1 MEKIYL
7 FFNGKKMYRN
17 ITLTLS
23 VLFIFHGCSMVKG
36 LFGKKA
42 IGDPNDPDFLNKVQ
56 ELKSAYRE
64 GNIQALDELI
74 EVYENPDLHVK
85 LRVAAGKTLAQT
97 EHPRALHAI
106 SEMVATTT
114 ALDYA
119 LLNESIKMLGMFK
132 ENPKAADALVRS
144 MHKMEDKTNEIHL
157 SLIKNL
163 RRVRTKDQILALLD
177 LYEVA
182 KSNMSR
188 TERLLTE
195 SMGAIGNDQVIPIL
209 TQVAR
214 DPKINIGIRNQAVEI
229 LGKKKPDDVAVAF
242 AELLGD
248 PNTNLEVREFAL
260 NTMKGVKEENLVL
273 ALLNTYNMGKTEYYS
288 LLNTMLDALGEFDDL
303 EVKKAVIEIAH
314 SDDYPIDIRKK
325 AIDNLAAFN
334 DPSIVNGLLPMLEN
348 KDNYIYYDNIIN
360 MVYKLG
366 EEKKNAESVR
376 RMAFKAHFSK
386 RKFD

>member
-1 MEKIYL
+1 
-7 FFNGKKMYRN
+7 MYKN
-17 ITLTLS
+17 IIFILS
-23 VLFIFHGCSMVKG
+23 IIFVLQGCSMVKG
-36 LFGKKA
+36 LFGKKS
-42 IGDPNDPDFLNKVQ
+42 IGDPNDPDFLNRVQ

-64 GNIQALDELI
+64 GNVQALDELI
-74 EVYENPDLHVK
+74 EVYEDPDLHVK

-97 EHPRALHAI
+97 EHPRALHSI

-119 LLNESIKMLGMFK
+119 LLKESIKMLGMFK

-144 MHKMEDKTNEIHL
+144 MRKMEDKTNEIHITL
-157 SLIKNL
+157 VKNL
-163 RRVRTKDQILALLD
+163 MRVRTKDQILALLD

-195 SMGAIGNDQVIPIL
+195 TMGAIGNDQVIPIL
-209 TQVAR
+209 TQVAK
-214 DPKINIGIRNQAVEI
+214 DPKINIGVRNRAVEI

-288 LLNTMLDALGEFDDL
+288 LLNTMLAALGEFDDP

-314 SDDYPIDIRKK
+314 NDDYPMDIRKK

-334 DPSIVNGLLPMLEN
+334 DPSVLNGLLPMLEN
-348 KDNYIYYDNIIN
+348 KNNYVYYDNIIN

-386 RKFD
+386 REYD

>member
-1 MEKIYL
+1 
-7 FFNGKKMYRN
+7 MYRN

-36 LFGKKA
+36 LLGKKA

-74 EVYENPDLHVK
+74 EVYEDPDLHVK

-97 EHPRALHAI
+97 EHPRALHSI

-144 MHKMEDKTNEIHL
+144 MHKMEDKTNEIHI

-288 LLNTMLDALGEFDDL
+288 LLNTMLDALGEFDDP

-334 DPSIVNGLLPMLEN
+334 DPSILNGLLPMLEN

-386 RKFD
+386 REFD

>member
-1 MEKIYL
+1 
-7 FFNGKKMYRN
+7 MYRN

-36 LFGKKA
+36 LLGKKA

-288 LLNTMLDALGEFDDL
+288 LLNTMLDALGEFDDP

-334 DPSIVNGLLPMLEN
+334 DPSILNGLLPMLEN

-360 MVYKLG
+360 MIYKLG

-386 RKFD
+386 REFD

>member
-1 MEKIYL
+1 MIKKIIFAL
-7 FFNGKKMYRN
+7 LTSLVFN
-17 ITLTLS
+17 S
-23 VLFIFHGCSMVKG
+23 CSIVTG
-36 LFGKKA
+36 LFGRKS
-42 IGDPNDPDFLNKVQ
+42 IGDPNDPDFLNRVQ

-64 GNIQALDELI
+64 GDIQALDELI
-74 EVYENPDLHVK
+74 EVYEDPDLHIK

-97 EHPRALHAI
+97 EHPRALHSI

-119 LLNESIKMLGMFK
+119 LLDESIKMLGLFK

-144 MHKMEDKTNEIHL
+144 MHKMEDKTNEIHITL
-157 SLIKNL
+157 VKNL

-195 SMGAIGNDQVIPIL
+195 TMGAIGDDQVVPVL
-209 TQVAR
+209 TQIAK
-214 DPKINIGIRNQAVEI
+214 DPKINIGVRNQAVEI

-288 LLNTMLDALGEFDDL
+288 LLNTMLAALGEFDDP

-314 SDDYPIDIRKK
+314 SDNYPMDIRKK

-334 DPSIVNGLLPMLEN
+334 DPSVLNGLLPMLEN
-348 KDNYIYYDNIIN
+348 KENYIYYDNIIN

-376 RMAFKAHFSK
+376 RMAYKAHFSK
-386 RKFD
+386 REYD

>member
-1 MEKIYL
+1 MGRQLSIL
-7 FFNGKKMYRN
+7 F
-17 ITLTLS
+17 LS
-23 VLFIFHGCSMVKG
+23 VFLLQNCSTIKG
-36 LFGKKA
+36 LFGKKS
-42 IGDPNDPDFLNKVQ
+42 IGDPNDPDFLNRVQ
-56 ELKSAYRE
+56 ELKSAYRG
-64 GNIQALDELI
+64 GNIRALDELI
-74 EVYENPDLHVK
+74 EVYQDSDLHVK

-97 EHPRALHAI
+97 QHPRALHAI

-114 ALDYA
+114 AVDYT
-119 LLNESIKMLGMFK
+119 LLNESISMLGMFS

-144 MHKMEDKTNEIHL
+144 MRKMEKRTNEVHIAL
-157 SLIKNL
+157 VKSLN
-163 RRVRTKDQILALLD
+163 RVRTKDQILALLD

-195 SMGAIGNDQVIPIL
+195 TMGAIGSDQVVPVL
-209 TQVAR
+209 TSVAR
-214 DPKINIGIRNQAVEI
+214 DPKINIGIRNKAVEI
-229 LGKKKPDDVAVAF
+229 LGKKNPNDVAIAF

-273 ALLNTYNMGKTEYYS
+273 ALLNTYNMGKTQYYS
-288 LLNTMLDALGEFDDL
+288 LLNTMLAALGEFDDP

-314 SDDYPIDIRKK
+314 SNDYPTDIRKK

-334 DPSIVNGLLPMLEN
+334 DPSVVDGLLPMLEE
-348 KDNYIYYDNIIN
+348 KENYIYYDNILN
-360 MVYKLG
+360 MVYALG

-376 RMAFKAHFSK
+376 RMAFKAHFS
-386 RKFD
+386 RREHD

>member
-1 MEKIYL
+1 MH
-7 FFNGKKMYRN
+7 KK
-17 ITLTLS
+17 
-23 VLFIFHGCSMVKG
+23 FIILLMAILMLQGCSTIKG
-36 LFGKKA
+36 LFGKKS
-42 IGDPNDPDFLNKVQ
+42 IGDPNDPDFLIRVQ
-56 ELKSAYRE
+56 ELKSAYRG
-64 GNIQALDELI
+64 GNIRALDELI
-74 EVYENPDLHVK
+74 EVYQDSDLHVK

-97 EHPRALHAI
+97 QHPRALHAI

-114 ALDYA
+114 AVDYT
-119 LLNESIKMLGMFK
+119 LLNESISMLGMFS

-144 MHKMEDKTNEIHL
+144 MRTMEKRTNEVHIAL
-157 SLIKNL
+157 VKSLN
-163 RRVRTKDQILALLD
+163 RVRTKDQILALLD

-195 SMGAIGNDQVIPIL
+195 TLGAIGSDQVVPVL
-209 TQVAR
+209 TSVAR
-214 DPKINIGIRNQAVEI
+214 DPKINIGIRNKAVEI
-229 LGKKKPDDVAVAF
+229 LGKKNPNDVAIAF

-273 ALLNTYNMGKTEYYS
+273 ALLNTYNMGKTQYYS
-288 LLNTMLDALGEFDDL
+288 LLNTMLAALGEFDDP

-314 SDDYPIDIRKK
+314 SDDYPVDIRKK

-334 DPSIVNGLLPMLEN
+334 DPSVVDGLLPMLEN
-348 KDNYIYYDNIIN
+348 KENYIYYDNIIN
-360 MVYKLG
+360 MVYALG

-376 RMAFKAHFSK
+376 RMAFKAHFS
-386 RKFD
+386 RREHD

>member
-1 MEKIYL
+1 
-7 FFNGKKMYRN
+7 MYKN
-17 ITLTLS
+17 IIFILSIIFTLQS
-23 VLFIFHGCSMVKG
+23 CSMVKG
-36 LFGKKA
+36 LFGKKS
-42 IGDPNDPDFLNKVQ
+42 IGDPNDPDFLNTVQ

-64 GNIQALDELI
+64 GNVQALDDLI
-74 EVYENPDLHVK
+74 EIYEDPDLHVK

-97 EHPRALHAI
+97 EHPRALHSI

-119 LLNESIKMLGMFK
+119 LLKESIKMLGMFK

-144 MHKMEDKTNEIHL
+144 MRKMEDKTNEIHITL
-157 SLIKNL
+157 VKNL
-163 RRVRTKDQILALLD
+163 VRVRSKDQILALLD

-195 SMGAIGNDQVIPIL
+195 TMGAIGNDQVIPIL
-209 TQVAR
+209 TQVAK
-214 DPKINIGIRNQAVEI
+214 DPKINIGVRNRAVEI

-288 LLNTMLDALGEFDDL
+288 LLNTMLAALGEFDDP

-314 SDDYPIDIRKK
+314 SNDYPMDIRKK

-334 DPSIVNGLLPMLEN
+334 DPSVLNGLLPMLEN
-348 KDNYIYYDNIIN
+348 KDNYVYYDNIIN

-386 RKFD
+386 REYD

>member
-1 MEKIYL
+1 MYKNATLMLSIL
-7 FFNGKKMYRN
+7 F
-17 ITLTLS
+17 L
-23 VLFIFHGCSMVKG
+23 FHGCSMVKG
-36 LFGKKA
+36 LFGKKS
-42 IGDPNDPDFLNKVQ
+42 IGDPNNPDFLNRVQ

-64 GNIQALDELI
+64 GDIQALDELI

-97 EHPRALHAI
+97 EHPRALHSI

-144 MHKMEDKTNEIHL
+144 MHKMEDKTNEIHI

-195 SMGAIGNDQVIPIL
+195 SMGAIGNAQVIPIL

-229 LGKKKPDDVAVAF
+229 F
-242 AELLGD
+242 HFE
-248 PNTNLEVREFAL
+248 
-260 NTMKGVKEENLVL
+260 
-273 ALLNTYNMGKTEYYS
+273 
-288 LLNTMLDALGEFDDL
+288 LDARDYNEFKL
-303 EVKKAVIEIAH
+303 
-314 SDDYPIDIRKK
+314 
-325 AIDNLAAFN
+325 NL
-334 DPSIVNGLLPMLEN
+334 DKLEN
-348 KDNYIYYDNIIN
+348 FIDSTDWESKAKDLLSKKDEWLHLNEYDQA
-360 MVYKLG
+360 VYKAKFYDFDKIG
-366 EEKKNAESVR
+366 IKYFEEDYLNKPYL
-376 RMAFKAHFSK
+376 FSYLK
-386 RKFD
+386 VID

>member
-1 MEKIYL
+1 
-7 FFNGKKMYRN
+7 MYRN

-36 LFGKKA
+36 LLGKKA

-97 EHPRALHAI
+97 EHPRALHSI

-144 MHKMEDKTNEIHL
+144 MHKMEDKTNEIHI

-288 LLNTMLDALGEFDDL
+288 LLNTMLDALGEFDDP

-334 DPSIVNGLLPMLEN
+334 DPSILNGLLPMLEN

-386 RKFD
+386 REYD

>member
-1 MEKIYL
+1 MIKKIIFAL
-7 FFNGKKMYRN
+7 
-17 ITLTLS
+17 LTS
-23 VLFIFHGCSMVKG
+23 IVFSSCSIVTG
-36 LFGKKA
+36 LFGKKS
-42 IGDPNDPDFLNKVQ
+42 IGDPNDPDFLNRVQ

-64 GNIQALDELI
+64 GDIQALDELI
-74 EVYENPDLHVK
+74 EVYEDPDLHIK

-97 EHPRALHAI
+97 EHPRALHSI

-119 LLNESIKMLGMFK
+119 LLDESIKMLGLFK

-144 MHKMEDKTNEIHL
+144 MHKMEDKTNEIHI

-288 LLNTMLDALGEFDDL
+288 LLNTMLDALGEFDDP

-386 RKFD
+386 REFD

>member
-1 MEKIYL
+1 
-7 FFNGKKMYRN
+7 MYRN

-36 LFGKKA
+36 LLGKKT

-288 LLNTMLDALGEFDDL
+288 LLNTMLDALGEFDDP

-334 DPSIVNGLLPMLEN
+334 DPSILNGLLPMLEN

-386 RKFD
+386 SEYD

>member
-1 MEKIYL
+1 
-7 FFNGKKMYRN
+7 MYRN

-36 LFGKKA
+36 LLGKKA
-42 IGDPNDPDFLNKVQ
+42 ISDPNDPDFLNKVQ

-288 LLNTMLDALGEFDDL
+288 LLNTMLNALGEFDDP

-334 DPSIVNGLLPMLEN
+334 DPSILNGLLPMLEN

-386 RKFD
+386 REYD

>member
-1 MEKIYL
+1 
-7 FFNGKKMYRN
+7 MYRN
-17 ITLTLS
+17 ITLILS
-23 VLFIFHGCSMVKG
+23 ILFMFHGCSMVKG
-36 LFGKKA
+36 LLGKKS
-42 IGDPNDPDFLNKVQ
+42 IGDPNDPDFLNRVQ

-74 EVYENPDLHVK
+74 EVYEDPDFHVK

-97 EHPRALHAI
+97 EHPRALHSI

-144 MHKMEDKTNEIHL
+144 MHKMEDKTNEIHI

-214 DPKINIGIRNQAVEI
+214 DPKINIGVRNQAVEI

-260 NTMKGVKEENLVL
+260 NTMKGVREENLVL

-288 LLNTMLDALGEFDDL
+288 LLNTMLDALGEFDDP

-314 SDDYPIDIRKK
+314 SDDYPMDIRKK

-334 DPSIVNGLLPMLEN
+334 DPSILNGLLPMLEN

-386 RKFD
+386 KEYD

>member
-1 MEKIYL
+1 
-7 FFNGKKMYRN
+7 MYRN

-36 LFGKKA
+36 LLGKKA

-74 EVYENPDLHVK
+74 EVYEDPDLHVK

-97 EHPRALHAI
+97 EHPRALHSI

-288 LLNTMLDALGEFDDL
+288 LLNTMLDALGEFDDP

-334 DPSIVNGLLPMLEN
+334 DPSILNGLLPMLEN

-386 RKFD
+386 REYD